1 MIKVA
6 YFLIGNLNVMDFLSF
21 DIAILKQKLVC
32 KKGWEDFYMLQ
43 QGIRVRFAPSPT
55 GPFHI
60 GGARSALFNWLL
72 AKKYNGKL
80 IMRIED
86 TDLER
91 STKESEEN
99 IKEALEWLGITWDE
113 GADVGGPY
121 GPYRQTERLDTYQNY
136 TDKLLSDGKAYYC
149 FCSEAEL
156 EAERQAQQQKGE
168 TPRYG
173 GCCRNLTE
181 EEKNQFMKDGRKP
194 TVRFRVIE
202 NKQIVFKDMVRDTIS
217 FDSNGVGD
225 FVIVKSDGVPVYNY
239 AVVIDDALMHITHV
253 IRGEE
258 HLSNTPRQVVLYE
271 ALGFDVPEFG
281 HISLILAKDR
291 SKMSKRHGA
300 TSVDQYR
307 KLGYLPEAIVNY
319 LALLGWSPIGEQ
331 EFFSLEELIAQFSMD
346 RVAKSP
352 AVFDLDKLNYISA
365 QYIKKA
371 SAEVIADLALP
382 HLKEAGYIT
391 EELSVEQRTWLI
403 SVVDVLREYI
413 SYGAEVV
420 NHIDI
425 FFKDDIVFENEE
437 AIEILRDL
445 DIPQVMANFREKLQA
460 LEIVDAPAVKLL
472 LKSITKELKLGGKK
486 VFMPLRVVLTGKM
499 HGPDL
504 DKIIALVGRERILKR
519 LAHTLAKI

>member
-1 MIKVA
+1 
-6 YFLIGNLNVMDFLSF
+6 
-21 DIAILKQKLVC
+21 
-32 KKGWEDFYMLQ
+32 MLQ
-43 QGIRVRFAPSPT
+43 QEIRVRFAPSPT

-72 AKKYNGKL
+72 AKKYDGKFV
-80 IMRIED
+80 MRIED

-99 IKEALEWLGITWDE
+99 IKAALGWLGIDWNE

-121 GPYRQTERLDTYQNY
+121 GPYRQTERLDTYQKY
-136 TDKLLSDGKAYYC
+136 TEQLLEEGKAYHCYC
-149 FCSEAEL
+149 TEAEL
-156 EAERQAQQQKGE
+156 EAERQVQQEKGE

-173 GCCRNLTE
+173 GRCRHLTSE
-181 EEKNQFMKDGRKP
+181 EVAKFKEEGRKP
-194 TVRFRVIE
+194 TVRFHVIE

-225 FVIVKSDGVPVYNY
+225 FVIVKSDGIPVYNY

-271 ALGFDVPEFG
+271 ALGFATPQFG

-319 LALLGWSPIGEQ
+319 LALLGWSPVGEQ
-331 EFFSLEELIAQFSMD
+331 EFFTTDELIEQFSMD

-365 QYIKKA
+365 HYIKKA
-371 SAEVIADLALP
+371 TPEVVTELAVP
-382 HLKEAGYIT
+382 HLKEAGYIG
-391 EELSVEQRTWLI
+391 EELSAEEHKWLVA
-403 SVVDVLREYI
+403 VVGLLQEYI
-413 SYGAEVV
+413 SHGAEIVQ
-420 NHIDI
+420 HADI
-425 FFKDDIVFENEE
+425 FFNDNIEFENEE
-437 AIEILRDL
+437 AAEILRDE
-445 DIPQVMANFREKLQA
+445 DIPAVMDSFCEKLQA
-460 LEIVDAPAVKLL
+460 LEVVDSPAVKAI
-472 LKSITKELKLGGKK
+472 LKGITKELKLGGKK

-504 DKIIALVGRERILKR
+504 DKIIAILGRDRILAR
-519 LAHTLAKI
+519 LKKSLTKI

>member
-1 MIKVA
+1 
-6 YFLIGNLNVMDFLSF
+6 
-21 DIAILKQKLVC
+21 
-32 KKGWEDFYMLQ
+32 MLQ
-43 QGIRVRFAPSPT
+43 KEIRVRFAPSPT

-72 AKKYNGKL
+72 AKKYGGKL
-80 IMRIED
+80 VMRIED
-86 TDLER
+86 TDLDR

-99 IKEALEWLGITWDE
+99 INEALAWLGITWDE
-113 GADVGGPY
+113 GVDVGGPY
-121 GPYRQTERLDTYQNY
+121 GPYRQTERLNTYRAY
-136 TDKLLSDGKAYYC
+136 TEQLLAEGKAYHCY
-149 FCSEAEL
+149 CSEDEL
-156 EAERQAQQQKGE
+156 EAARQEQHGRGE
-168 TPRYG
+168 TPRYNG
-173 GCCRNLTE
+173 RCRQLTE
-181 EEKNQFMKDGRKP
+181 TEIAQFVQEGRRP
-194 TVRFRVIE
+194 TVRFHVLE

-225 FVIVKSDGVPVYNY
+225 FVIVKSDGIPVYNY

-271 ALGFDVPEFG
+271 ALGFTPPEFG

-319 LALLGWSPIGEQ
+319 LALLGWSPVGEE
-331 EFFSLEELIAQFSMD
+331 EFFSLHQLIEQFSME

-352 AVFDLDKLNYISA
+352 AVFDVDKLNYISA

-371 SAEVIADLALP
+371 SPEVVTELALP
-382 HLKEAGYIT
+382 HLREAGYIGAEIST
-391 EELSVEQRTWLI
+391 IEKAWLI
-403 SVVDVLREYI
+403 AVVGELREYI
-413 SYGAEVV
+413 SYGAEIV

-425 FFKDDIVFENEE
+425 FFKDDIEFENEE
-437 AIEILRDL
+437 AAEIMRDT
-445 DIPQVMANFREKLQA
+445 DIPQVMNSFREKLQA
-460 LEIVDAPAVKLL
+460 LEVVDAPAVKAL

-486 VFMPLRVVLTGKM
+486 VFMPIRVALTGKM

-504 DKIIALVGRERILKR
+504 DKIISLIGKERILAR
-519 LAHTLAKI
+519 LDARLAKI

>member
-1 MIKVA
+1 
-6 YFLIGNLNVMDFLSF
+6 
-21 DIAILKQKLVC
+21 
-32 KKGWEDFYMLQ
+32 MLQ
-43 QGIRVRFAPSPT
+43 QEIRVRFAPSPT

-72 AKKYNGKL
+72 AKKYNGKFV
-80 IMRIED
+80 MRIED

-91 STKESEEN
+91 STKESEDN
-99 IKEALEWLGITWDE
+99 INAALKWLGLTWDE
-113 GADVGGPY
+113 GVDVGGPY
-121 GPYRQTERLDTYQNY
+121 GPYRQTERLDTYRTY
-136 TDKLLSDGKAYYC
+136 TEHLLAAGKAYHCY
-149 FCSEAEL
+149 CSEDEL
-156 EAERQAQQQKGE
+156 EATRQTQQAKGE
-168 TPRYG
+168 TPRYSG
-173 GCCRNLTE
+173 RCRHLTE
-181 EEKNQFMKDGRKP
+181 IEIAQFVAEGRKP
-194 TVRFRVIE
+194 TVRFHVLE

-271 ALGFDVPEFG
+271 ALGFTPPEFA

-319 LALLGWSPIGEQ
+319 LALLGWSPVGEE
-331 EFFSLEELIAQFSMD
+331 EFFSLDELIEQFSME

-352 AVFDLDKLNYISA
+352 AVFDVDKLNYISA
-365 QYIKKA
+365 HYIKEA
-371 SAEVIADLALP
+371 SPEVVTELALP
-382 HLKEAGYIT
+382 HLKAAGYIGD
-391 EELSVEQRTWLI
+391 EISIEKKKWLVAVVSVLQDHI
-403 SVVDVLREYI
+403 SH
-413 SYGAEVV
+413 GAEIV

-425 FFKDDIVFENEE
+425 FFNDDIKFENEE
-437 AIEILRDL
+437 TAEIMRDT
-445 DIPQVMANFREKLQA
+445 DIPQVMNSFREKLQV
-460 LEIVDAPAVKLL
+460 LEVVDAPAVKAL

-486 VFMPLRVVLTGKM
+486 VFMPIRVALTGKM

-504 DKIIALVGRERILKR
+504 DKIIALIGRERILKR
-519 LAHTLAKI
+519 LVVTLNKI